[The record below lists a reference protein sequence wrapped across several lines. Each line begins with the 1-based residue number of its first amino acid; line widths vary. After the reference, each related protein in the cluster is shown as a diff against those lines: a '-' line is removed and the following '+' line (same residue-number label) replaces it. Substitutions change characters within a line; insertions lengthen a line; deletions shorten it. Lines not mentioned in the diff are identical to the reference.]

1 MNYDPAQHHRRSIRL
16 KDYDYTQ
23 AGAYFITLCVENRT
37 CVLGDVVDGEMQLS
51 PSGAIVAE
59 AWEWLAQQYP
69 YVAIDEYVVMPNHFH
84 GIIVIDAPTVGAVR
98 EPPNEPPTIPSP
110 PPTMDTVREPPN
122 EPPKPPPTM
131 GAVREPP
138 IEPSKPPPRKPLGRL
153 IGAFKTVSTKR
164 INELNATPGIAFW
177 QRNYYEHIIRHEN
190 ALDRIRRYIMHNP
203 MKWAI
208 DRENPLSRR

>member
-1 MNYDPAQHHRRSIRL
+1 MNYDPAKHHRRSIRL

-23 AGAYFITLCVENRT
+23 AGAYFITLCVENRA
-37 CVLGDVVDGEMQLS
+37 CVLGDVIDGEMQLS
-51 PSGAIVAE
+51 PSGAIVAD

-84 GIIVIDAPTVGAVR
+84 GIIVIDAPTVVGAVR
-98 EPPNEPPTIPSP
+98 EPPNEPPTS
-110 PPTMDTVREPPN
+110 
-122 EPPKPPPTM
+122 PPTM
-131 GAVREPP
+131 GAVRVPPNEPP
-138 IEPSKPPPRKPLGRL
+138 TVGAVRVPPNEPPRKPLGRL

-164 INELNATPGIAFW
+164 INELNTTPGISFW

-190 ALDRIRRYIMHNP
+190 ALDRIRGYIIRNP

-208 DRENPLSRR
+208 DRQNPLSRR

>member
-23 AGAYFITLCVENRT
+23 AGAYFVTLCVENRA

-51 PSGAIVAE
+51 PSGVIVAE

-84 GIIVIDAPTVGAVR
+84 GIIVIDAPTVGA
-98 EPPNEPPTIPSP
+98 
-110 PPTMDTVREPPN
+110 VREPPN

-190 ALDRIRRYIMHNP
+190 ALDRIRGYIIRNP

-208 DRENPLSRR
+208 DRQNPLSRR

>member
-1 MNYDPAQHHRRSIRL
+1 MNYDPAKHHRRSIRL

-23 AGAYFITLCVENRT
+23 AGAYFITLCVENRA
-37 CVLGDVVDGEMQLS
+37 CVLGDVIDGEMQLS

-98 EPPNEPPTIPSP
+98 EPPNEPPNEPPTIPSP
-110 PPTMDTVREPPN
+110 STPTVR
-122 EPPKPPPTM
+122 TV

-138 IEPSKPPPRKPLGRL
+138 NKPPRKSLGRL

-164 INELNATPGIAFW
+164 INELNTTPGISFW

-190 ALDRIRRYIMHNP
+190 ALDRIRRYIIRNP

-208 DRENPLSRR
+208 DRQNPLSRR

>member
-1 MNYDPAQHHRRSIRL
+1 MNYDPAKHHRRSIRL

-23 AGAYFITLCVENRT
+23 AGAYFITLCVENRA
-37 CVLGDVVDGEMQLS
+37 CVLGDVIDGEMQLS
-51 PSGAIVAE
+51 TTGVIVAE

-84 GIIVIDAPTVGAVR
+84 GIIVIDAPTVWAVREPPIIIPTEPPTVGAVR
-98 EPPNEPPTIPSP
+98 EPPNQ
-110 PPTMDTVREPPN
+110 
-122 EPPKPPPTM
+122 
-131 GAVREPP
+131 
-138 IEPSKPPPRKPLGRL
+138 PPRKPLGRL

-164 INELNATPGIAFW
+164 INELNTTPGIVFW

-190 ALDRIRRYIMHNP
+190 ALDRIRRYIIHNP

-208 DRENPLSRR
+208 DRQNPFSQR

>member
-1 MNYDPAQHHRRSIRL
+1 MNYDPAKHHRRSIRL

-23 AGAYFITLCVENRT
+23 AGAYFITLCVENRA
-37 CVLGDVVDGEMQLS
+37 CVLGDVIDGEMQLS
-51 PSGAIVAE
+51 PSGAIVAD

-84 GIIVIDAPTVGAVR
+84 GIIVVDAPTVGAVR
-98 EPPNEPPTIPSP
+98 EPPNEPPTS
-110 PPTMDTVREPPN
+110 
-122 EPPKPPPTM
+122 
-131 GAVREPP
+131 
-138 IEPSKPPPRKPLGRL
+138 PPRKPLGRL

-164 INELNATPGIAFW
+164 INELNTTPGISFW

-190 ALDRIRRYIMHNP
+190 ALDRIRGYIIRNP

-208 DRENPLSRR
+208 DRQNPLSRR

>member
-1 MNYDPAQHHRRSIRL
+1 MNYDPAKHHRRSIRL

-23 AGAYFITLCVENRT
+23 AGAYFITLCVENRA
-37 CVLGDVVDGEMQLS
+37 CVLGDVIDGEMQLS

-98 EPPNEPPTIPSP
+98 EPPNEPPNEPPTIPSP
-110 PPTMDTVREPPN
+110 STPTV
-122 EPPKPPPTM
+122 

-138 IEPSKPPPRKPLGRL
+138 NKPPRKSLGRL

-164 INELNATPGIAFW
+164 INELNTTPGISFW

-190 ALDRIRRYIMHNP
+190 ALDRIRRYIIRNP

-208 DRENPLSRR
+208 DRQNPLSRR

>member
-1 MNYDPAQHHRRSIRL
+1 MNYDPAKHHRRSIRL

-23 AGAYFITLCVENRT
+23 AGAYFITLCVENRA
-37 CVLGDVVDGEMQLS
+37 CVLGDVIDGEMQLS

-98 EPPNEPPTIPSP
+98 EPPNEPPNEPPTIPSP
-110 PPTMDTVREPPN
+110 STPTV
-122 EPPKPPPTM
+122 

-138 IEPSKPPPRKPLGRL
+138 NKPPRKSLGRL

-164 INELNATPGIAFW
+164 INELNTTPGISFW

-190 ALDRIRRYIMHNP
+190 ALDRIRRYIIRNP

-208 DRENPLSRR
+208 DRQNPHSRR

>member
-1 MNYDPAQHHRRSIRL
+1 MNYDPAKHHRRSIRL

-23 AGAYFITLCVENRT
+23 AGAYFITLCVENRA

-51 PSGAIVAE
+51 TTGAIVAE
-59 AWEWLAQQYP
+59 AWAWLAHQYP
-69 YVAIDEYVVMPNHFH
+69 YVAIDEYVIMLNHFH
-84 GIIVIDAPTVGAVR
+84 GIIVIDAPTMGAVR
-98 EPPNEPPTIPSP
+98 EPPTITPTS
-110 PPTMDTVREPPN
+110 
-122 EPPKPPPTM
+122 PPTM

-138 IEPSKPPPRKPLGRL
+138 NGPSAIPPTPTPRKPLGRL

-177 QRNYYEHIIRHEN
+177 QRNYYEHIIRHED
-190 ALDRIRRYIMHNP
+190 ALNRIRRYIMHNP

-208 DRENPLSRR
+208 DRQNPLSRR

>member
-1 MNYDPAQHHRRSIRL
+1 MNYDPAKHYRRSIRL

-23 AGAYFITLCVENRT
+23 AGAYFITLCVEHRA

-51 PSGAIVAE
+51 PSGVIVAE

-69 YVAIDEYVVMPNHFH
+69 YVAIDEYVIMPNHFH

-98 EPPNEPPTIPSP
+98 EPPTIPP
-110 PPTMDTVREPPN
+110 PS
-122 EPPKPPPTM
+122 PPTM

-138 IEPSKPPPRKPLGRL
+138 TIPPPSPPRKPLGRL

-164 INELNATPGIAFW
+164 INELNATPGISFW
-177 QRNYYEHIIRHEN
+177 QRNYYEHIIRHED
-190 ALDRIRRYIMHNP
+190 ALNRIRRYIIHNP
-203 MKWAI
+203 FKRAI

>member
-1 MNYDPAQHHRRSIRL
+1 MNYDPAKHHRRSIRL

-23 AGAYFITLCVENRT
+23 AGAYFITLCVENRA
-37 CVLGDVVDGEMQLS
+37 CVLGDVIDGEMQLS
-51 PSGAIVAE
+51 TTGTIVAE

-84 GIIVIDAPTVGAVR
+84 GIIVIAAPTVGAVR
-98 EPPNEPPTIPSP
+98 EPPTIIPTSP
-110 PPTMDTVREPPN
+110 PNMGAVREPPN
-122 EPPKPPPTM
+122 EPPKPTPC
-131 GAVREPP
+131 
-138 IEPSKPPPRKPLGRL
+138 KPLGRL

-164 INELNATPGIAFW
+164 INESNTTPGITFW
-177 QRNYYEHIIRHEN
+177 QRNYYEHIIRHEG
-190 ALDRIRRYIMHNP
+190 ALDRIRRYIIHNP